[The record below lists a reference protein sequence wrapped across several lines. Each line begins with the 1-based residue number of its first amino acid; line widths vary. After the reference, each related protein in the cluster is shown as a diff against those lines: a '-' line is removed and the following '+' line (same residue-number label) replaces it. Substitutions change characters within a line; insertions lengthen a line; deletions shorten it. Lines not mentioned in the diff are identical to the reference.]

1 MRALQSI
8 NLPRTAVIVGNAISN
23 EAAEDNEREY
33 GK

>member
-8 NLPRTAVIVGNAISN
+8 TLPRTAVIVETAISN
-23 EAAEDNEREY
+23 EAAEDNEGEY